1 MKTYKVTTYIA
12 TIGYSKVMD
21 RIYFVDAKNAKHAEN
36 KVKYICRKYGKTA
49 IVRKVEE
56 T

>member
-1 MKTYKVTTYIA
+1 MTAYKVTTYIA
-12 TIGYSKVMD
+12 TVGYTRVID
-21 RIYFVDAKNAKHAEN
+21 RIYFVDAKSAKHAEN

-56 T
+56 A